1 MVAVPAEFMV
11 VEMLGV
17 MVMLEL
23 REATE
28 REAVVLGRRTPA
40 SENEKP
46 LSLSKVEYVDVAL
59 SRRSW
64 TK

>member
-1 MVAVPAEFMV
+1 MVAVPAAFKV

-23 REATE
+23 REGTE
-28 REAVVLGRRTPA
+28 REAAVLGRSAPA
-40 SENEKP
+40 SVIEKP
-46 LSLSKVEYVDVAL
+46 LSLSKVELEEVAL
-59 SRRSW
+59 SRSSW